1 MASPGRARRYAEA
14 IFELASR
21 DGKVD
26 EWRRELAVAL
36 ELAENRDLVRTLD
49 SPAVAWSK
57 RRRVAE
63 RLLADRVSKPI
74 LNLVLLLVQR
84 GRFSLVPAV
93 AAEYDG
99 LVRRSRGIVGV
110 TVTTPSPLPPG
121 ELAALRPRIE
131 TLAASRVE
139 IATATDPSLI
149 GGLRVTIGD
158 LQIDASVV
166 GRLARLRKELVG
178 GAG

>member
-1 MASPGRARRYAEA
+1 MAALGPARRYAEA

-26 EWRRELAVAL
+26 EWGRELGLAR
-36 ELAENRDLVRTLD
+36 ELAENRELARSLD
-49 SPAVAWSK
+49 SPAVGWAQ
-57 RRRVAE
+57 RREATE
-63 RLLADRVSKPI
+63 RLLAKHVSRAV

-93 AAEYDG
+93 AAEYDE

-110 TVTTPSPLPPG
+110 TVTTPAPLSLA

-131 TLAASRVE
+131 ALAAARVE
-139 IATATDPSLI
+139 IATQTDPSLI

-158 LQIDASVV
+158 RQIDASVV
-166 GRLARLRKELVG
+166 GRLARLRKELVL